1 MVEAVGAGK
10 AAGDAAAT
18 ATLVD
23 AVAVRHVHPG
33 HRYRL
38 CHLYLRAAS
47 AV

>member
-1 MVEAVGAGK
+1 MVKGA
-10 AAGDAAAT
+10 ADAAAT

-23 AVAVRHVHPG
+23 AVAVRHVRPGLRYHP
-33 HRYRL
+33 